1 MADENIALMA
11 HLLRRSG
18 FGASRDEIEAK
29 AALGYQQTLDDLLAP
44 ESQENI
50 EEDLLFRYNP
60 SYWQS
65 AAIENNVQAWLYTMI
80 NTPRQLQEKM
90 ALFWHMIFCA
100 GHSKIDS
107 GYEMGVMISMFR
119 EHGMGNFRDLIYR
132 LSTSPGMM
140 YYLDNTESH
149 QTALNEN
156 YGRELLELFSLGA
169 GKDEELNYSEDDVKA
184 CARAF
189 TGWNNAP
196 AYPPFPYGRS
206 PWEFRFD
213 PADHDGGEK
222 TFLGETGAWNG
233 DDILDIICKQPA
245 TARFLARHLY
255 NYFVADDV
263 QIPAWRL
270 TPPQDLNLI
279 QAMEK
284 TYFDSGYDITE
295 MLRVLFNSEKF
306 KSESVRFAKVKSP
319 AEVVAGTL
327 RMVEEHRE
335 IKLGLFQHSQEPK
348 YMGMDLMNPPTVEG
362 WHTGREWIDS
372 GTLVERINY
381 ASELLGNTEL
391 PGVKG
396 LINRLMSRGDSL
408 SPETFVDGCLDLI
421 GPITV
426 DDGTRSELV
435 AHAQKSGD
443 LRHSSSSEQSDF
455 TRRTG
460 EMFQMIASTAEFQ
473 FE

>member
-18 FGASRDEIEAK
+18 FGASRSEIEAK
-29 AALGYQQTLDDLLAP
+29 AAQGYQATVDDLLNP

-65 AAIENNVQAWLYTMI
+65 AAIENNVQAWLYNMI

-107 GYEMGVMISMFR
+107 GYEMGRMIGMFR
-119 EHGMGNFRDLIYR
+119 DYGMGNFRDLIYR

-156 YGRELLELFSLGA
+156 YGRELLELFSLGV
-169 GKDEELNYSEDDVKA
+169 GKDEEFNYSEDDVKA

-206 PWEFRFD
+206 PWQFQFD
-213 PADHDGGEK
+213 PADHDDGDK

-233 DDILDIICKQPA
+233 DDILDIICRQPA

-270 TPPQDLNLI
+270 TPPQNLDLV

-284 TYFDSGYDITE
+284 AYFDSGYDITE
-295 MLRVLFNSEKF
+295 MLRVLFNSDTF
-306 KSESVRFAKVKSP
+306 KSESVRYAKVKSP

-327 RMVEEHRE
+327 RLVEEHRE

-396 LINRLMSRGDSL
+396 LIDRLMSRGDSL

-443 LRHSSSSEQSDF
+443 LRHGSSSEQSEF